1 MYSGLRGRALLK
13 PEFETSST
21 LISDVESILQH
32 LKRSDLQCATPRAI
46 LKLVYRFGSQTQT
59 PKLSKV

>member
-21 LISDVESILQH
+21 LISDVESILH
-32 LKRSDLQCATPRAI
+32 LKRSDLQCAASRAI